1 MESVIGLKESFP
13 EKAIAV
19 TTVGDARKFIVSL
32 LPSLRDLKL
41 RLKEVRI
48 AFSSPCL
55 SSRFHCKYVIRCQ
68 RCSHTME
75 GKTHLSN
82 AGSAGIG
89 EDRCADALEFA
100 GDLVTLDGCSDLL
113 RTWGTKERDL

>member
-41 RLKEVRI
+41 RLKDVKM
-48 AFSSPCL
+48 A
-55 SSRFHCKYVIRCQ
+55 
-68 RCSHTME
+68 TMFRL
-75 GKTHLSN
+75 G
-82 AGSAGIG
+82 
-89 EDRCADALEFA
+89 
-100 GDLVTLDGCSDLL
+100 
-113 RTWGTKERDL
+113 